1 MSNNNNKSS
10 SKKYKQGKIDINF
23 DDSAL
28 MVNYEVETVSPCII
42 NNNIYVISYFLLYV
56 GYL

>member
-1 MSNNNNKSS
+1 MSNNKSS

-28 MVNYEVETVSPCII
+28 IVNYEVETVS
-42 NNNIYVISYFLLYV
+42 SS
-56 GYL
+56 